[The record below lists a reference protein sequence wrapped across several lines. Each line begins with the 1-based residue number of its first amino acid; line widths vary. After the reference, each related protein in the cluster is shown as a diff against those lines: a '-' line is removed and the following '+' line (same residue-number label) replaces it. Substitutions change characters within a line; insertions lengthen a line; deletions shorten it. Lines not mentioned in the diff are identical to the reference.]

1 MQIDQYLEKYQP
13 IIYKTFVNALS
24 EHKLSHAYLLS
35 GSVGMPLKE
44 TALYLAKS
52 IVCDNPHP
60 LACNECMTCLR
71 VDEGNY
77 ADLRIFDGAVEN
89 HIKKE
94 HIKKLLSTFDKSAL
108 EEKGVMI
115 YIINLVESMTTVA
128 VNALLKF
135 LEEPGKDVFAFL
147 TTENESKVL
156 PTIISRTQVLRFRE
170 IDRQEIIKNAE
181 NAGVLQ
187 EDAELLSGFYNDS
200 DIIKTVSESEEYKA
214 AKQALDDQLSALL
227 LSPEDAIFT
236 CQRLIVP
243 AIKSYDLARL
253 YLKML
258 AEIFKDLLNL
268 SVNNTITLKC
278 YDNILHELLT
288 HLSHVDKSL
297 LNILSSI
304 GKLDLNVNIPLLLD
318 HIVYEITKEA
328 T

>member
-1 MQIDQYLEKYQP
+1 MQIEQYLEKYQP
-13 IIYKTFVNALS
+13 IIYKTFVHALK
-24 EHKLSHAYLLS
+24 EEKLSHAYLLS
-35 GSVGMPLKE
+35 GSIGMPLLE
-44 TALYLAKS
+44 SAMYLAKS
-52 IVCDNPHP
+52 IICDNPSP

-77 ADLRIFDGAVEN
+77 ADIRVFDGTQGR
-89 HIKKE
+89 IKKE
-94 HIKKLLSTFDKSAL
+94 DVKKLLGSFDKSAL

-115 YIINLVESMTTVA
+115 YVIHLVENMTSVA

-135 LEEPGKDVFAFL
+135 LEEPGRNIYAFL

-170 IDRQEIIKNAE
+170 IDRNEIINNAE
-181 NAGVLQ
+181 SAGVLK

-200 DIIKTVSESEEYKA
+200 DMIKTVSESDEFKV

-227 LSPEDAIFT
+227 ISPDDAVFT
-236 CQRLIVP
+236 CQRLVVP
-243 AIKSYDLARL
+243 AIKTYDLARL

-258 AEIFKDLLNL
+258 AEIFKDLLSL
-268 SVNNTITLKC
+268 SVNNSITLKG

-297 LNILSSI
+297 LVILSSLNR
-304 GKLDLNVNIPLLLD
+304 LDINVNIPLLLD
-318 HIVYEITKEA
+318 HIIYEIIKEA
-328 T
+328 S